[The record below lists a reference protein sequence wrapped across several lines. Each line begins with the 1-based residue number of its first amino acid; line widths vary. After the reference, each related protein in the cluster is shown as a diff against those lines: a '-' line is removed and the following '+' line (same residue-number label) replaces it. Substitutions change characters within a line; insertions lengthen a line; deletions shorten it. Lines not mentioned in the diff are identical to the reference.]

1 MGCVELVPTVATYRA
16 VRSAG
21 CAPSSQSQ
29 VKSRHKLGGGRRL
42 LVRSRFEPA
51 QAPARRALS
60 VRVPVSCGAARK
72 AKRKSRPRRVVTRGA
87 TSYEVASPSTF
98 VYLPY
103 TSYKNR
109 CLRRPS
115 PALLVLRL
123 VQLCSVISTVPYIAL
138 HPNARGHPIVQER
151 CRARKSRGLPANL
164 QADLK
169 LTTCLASTEQPSRR
183 ADSPPRAAHGIM
195 AERRSVRRAGERCC
209 ETGWRTL

>member
-1 MGCVELVPTVATYRA
+1 MSGSVGLCGARADGRDVPRGRPGARH
-16 VRSAG
+16 
-21 CAPSSQSQ
+21 Q
-29 VKSRHKLGGGRRL
+29 VKVKSSRAINWGAVDGCCAIEVRAGASASPAGVVREGPCRAGRKRNE
-42 LVRSRFEPA
+42 SR
-51 QAPARRALS
+51 
-60 VRVPVSCGAARK
+60 AA
-72 AKRKSRPRRVVTRGA
+72 RPRRVTRGA

-109 CLRRPS
+109 CPRQPS

-209 ETGWRTL
+209 ETGW